1 MCKTIIGAGI
11 TMFIIIIVIT
21 DGPLFRKLHEKR
33 VSLRTFFASQTIRKY
48 ARDFMAHYFTV
59 YLSKTHHI
67 VKAGALTSQ

>member
-11 TMFIIIIVIT
+11 SMFIIIIVII
-21 DGPLFRKLHEKR
+21 DGPLFRKIHESS
-33 VSLRTFFASQTIRKY
+33 VSLLTLCARQTIRKY